1 MCAHCSVICHSL
13 RLLSLG
19 DRRRHLGNNT
29 AGSACLDETCSRGY
43 RQLDGSLGVGEDP
56 CPLDDA
62 PDSWYRYSVPHTK
75 EEEEAAASAKSVP
88 EAKKEDDE
96 RKKKMESSFKRH
108 KEQKPRRQVM

>member
-1 MCAHCSVICHSL
+1 
-13 RLLSLG
+13 
-19 DRRRHLGNNT
+19 LGNNT

-75 EEEEAAASAKSVP
+75 EDEEAATSAKSVP
-88 EAKKEDDE
+88 EAKKKKTA
-96 RKKKMESSFKRH
+96 RKKEKKIGE
-108 KEQKPRRQVM
+108 

>member
-1 MCAHCSVICHSL
+1 MCSHCSVICHSL
-13 RLLSLG
+13 RLLSPR

-62 PDSWYRYSVPHTK
+62 PDSWYRYSIPHMK
-75 EEEEAAASAKSVP
+75 EEVEAAANAKSVP
-88 EAKKEDDE
+88 EAKKKREDD
-96 RKKKMESSFKRH
+96 KKKIG
-108 KEQKPRRQVM
+108 EQF